1 MNRDDKTSK
10 PNSIRKDRHDGWAV
24 YATLTY
30 GSNSVLAGQQQE
42 IPVDFF
48 DTVEEAQAKYP
59 SLPILLPIEGHAGA
73 LTAPTLPDSPPGWF
87 DPTAAGESWHE
98 NDY

>member
-1 MNRDDKTSK
+1 MNREDKTSK
-10 PNSIRKDRHDGWAV
+10 PNSIRKDKYDGWAV
-24 YATLTY
+24 YATKTY

-48 DTVEEAQAKYP
+48 DTMEEAQAKHP
-59 SLPILLPIEGHAGA
+59 SLSVEGHAGA
-73 LTAPTLPDSPPGWF
+73 LTAPTLPDAPPAWF
-87 DPTAAGESWHE
+87 DPTAAGETWHE